1 MIRRETMI
9 LPNQV
14 DVQFEFYRSHLEIWF
29 SSDLYTDNN
38 GYKNCKYCMIA
49 LIDGNDLD
57 DYLHLCLN
65 GTSSLYGHDDDLA
78 RFILSSLK
86 EHLS

>member
-1 MIRRETMI
+1 MTRIETMI

-29 SSDLYTDNN
+29 SSDLYTDSN
-38 GYKNCKYCMIA
+38 GCKIYKYCMFD

-65 GTSSLYGHDDDLA
+65 GTSSLYHDHDLA
-78 RFILSSLK
+78 RLALSSLK
-86 EHLS
+86 EYLS